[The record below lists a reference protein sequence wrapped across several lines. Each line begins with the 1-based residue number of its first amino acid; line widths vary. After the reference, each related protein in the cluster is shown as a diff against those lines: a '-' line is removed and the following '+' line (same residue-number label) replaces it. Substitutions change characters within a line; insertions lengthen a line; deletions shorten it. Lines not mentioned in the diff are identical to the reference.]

1 MANEIIGY
9 VRVSTDRQGVSG
21 LGLDAQREAIAAYAR
36 QTGARIIRLYE
47 EVESGRRVNRPQL
60 AAALGA
66 ARKAKATLVIAR
78 LDRLARNVAFV
89 SQIMDAGVEF
99 VACDNPHATRLTLH
113 ILAAVAEH
121 EAMMI
126 SARTRAALKAAKA
139 RGVSLGSPVAR
150 ETVGQAREARS
161 AKARANAQ
169 NVAAVIRDIER
180 SGVSA
185 LSHIAKALEA
195 RGIKTPRGSANWQAA
210 QVARVRAMAA

>member
-21 LGLDAQREAIAAYAR
+21 LGLEAQRAAIEAYAR
-36 QTGARIIRLYE
+36 QTGARITRVYE

-60 AAALGA
+60 AAALKA

-121 EAMMI
+121 EATMI

-139 RGVSLGSPVAR
+139 RGVALGSPVAR
-150 ETVGQAREARS
+150 DTVGQARQARS
-161 AKARANAQ
+161 VKAKANAQ

-195 RGIKTPRGSANWQAA
+195 RGIKTPRGSTNWQAA

>member
-21 LGLDAQREAIAAYAR
+21 LGLDAQRAAIEAYAR
-36 QTGARIIRLYE
+36 QTGARITRIHE

-60 AAALGA
+60 AAALAA

-121 EAMMI
+121 EATMI

-139 RGVSLGSPVAR
+139 RGVALGSPVAR